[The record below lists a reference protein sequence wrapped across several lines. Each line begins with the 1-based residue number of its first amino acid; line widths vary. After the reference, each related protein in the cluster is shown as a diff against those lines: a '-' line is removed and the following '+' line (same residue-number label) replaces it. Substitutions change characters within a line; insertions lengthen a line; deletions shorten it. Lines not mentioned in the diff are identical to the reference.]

1 MLSLMSKTQTSRAC
15 PLRFYSVLVSIS
27 VFMAL
32 STIFHSI
39 NSPGNSPLPQS
50 VLSVSIL
57 PYWSFQLYN
66 SSWKSPSALS
76 PRELTFTWWGCCT
89 FYFWHKPTTFAHSVF
104 ILFLCLFLSLWPFQ
118 LYFIPHIL
126 LTLSAFLLC
135 SSGLISSFLVLS
147 TVYFFMK
154 VSFGPDIITQST
166 NWLTNPDILFF
177 VVDCA

>member
-1 MLSLMSKTQTSRAC
+1 MVGMLGLC
-15 PLRFYSVLVSIS
+15 LRVLPAPFYFVLVFIY

-32 STIFHSI
+32 STVFHSI
-39 NSPGNSPLPQS
+39 TSPDNSPFSDS
-50 VLSVSIL
+50 VFPVLFL

-118 LYFIPHIL
+118 LYFIPSL
-126 LTLSAFLLC
+126 LPTTLRFLTLFFRSYFCL
-135 SSGLISSFLVLS
+135 LVLS
-147 TVYFFMK
+147 TLYLCMA
-154 VSFGPDIITQST
+154 VSFSPDIIPSGWLGSNHQ
-166 NWLTNPDILFF
+166 LTN
-177 VVDCA
+177 